1 MPDHFDKLCI
11 KGLRTLIS
19 KDSSDFVRLISSIW
33 FEAQDSDEICIKLM
47 GYVDTVI
54 AVGCY
59 WIKKL
64 IDVSVNSE
72 FSEFLHKKVTEDI

>member
-1 MPDHFDKLCI
+1 MLGINFCSFLPCI
-11 KGLRTLIS
+11 LLFFRIS
-19 KDSSDFVRLISSIW
+19 LW

-64 IDVSVNSE
+64 IDVSLNSE